1 MIFLPPT
8 SLALGL
14 QPCVTRPGKSFCLL
28 SSLEDGTKS
37 NLPPS
42 TLSPVPNTIL
52 ESVLTKQGTGWAR
65 KKGPTQSNDE
75 SVSWKSWRTS
85 QIPQNTLSADRGQ
98 KTVCDVGGVSGSSA
112 PTRDS
117 KHCLK
122 FIWHL
127 LFYLTVYLSKKWLLF
142 PRSRVLK
149 RVYLILELILAPI
162 PTLTHN
168 RMSHNRKH
176 EIS

>member
-14 QPCVTRPGKSFCLL
+14 QSCVTRSGKSFCLL
-28 SSLEDGTKS
+28 SSLEDRTKS

-98 KTVCDVGGVSGSSA
+98 KTVCDVGLEVWV
-112 PTRDS
+112 D
-117 KHCLK
+117 HL
-122 FIWHL
+122 HL
-127 LFYLTVYLSKKWLLF
+127 LGIQSIASSLSDICYFTWLYTWARNDYSF
-142 PRSRVLK
+142 PG
-149 RVYLILELILAPI
+149 LEY
-162 PTLTHN
+162 
-168 RMSHNRKH
+168 
-176 EIS
+176 